1 MQITE
6 NNTFFALNYLK
17 VTDYL
22 GKYKV
27 RLCLVGGENKN
38 KNDFEET
45 MILAVAWIFLGKD
58 AEEAYREFQFWYSVY
73 KE

>member
-27 RLCLVGGENKN
+27 RLCLVGGEKKN

-45 MILAVAWIFLGKD
+45 MILAVA
-58 AEEAYREFQFWYSVY
+58 
-73 KE
+73 